1 MFFSEHIGS
10 PELEQITTGSL
21 MVNQKAR
28 ALDPPARRPYTSNV
42 NRPKSF
48 WQELES
54 LKQPRRHFDLDTSYP
69 KEWDMAIRPVIARLY
84 KESIIGNAY
93 MEYAPGQAFA
103 HQDPGR
109 DLDLF
114 IDFRVVQSDVSLPVY
129 MEEPPSTSALLSAVR
144 EFSTS
149 HPSAKFA
156 LLRLWSAS
164 HFWPLM
170 VGMDRRAMFSFRDAR
185 GRPWEFNFLP
195 KDFPHSEKSMHF
207 NLRNRMKKYEH
218 VLRGRTFV
226 KRDLVIVMGTD
237 EEDLLRLATATTF
250 AIVEEPWRLEVDL
263 WRSFVNVGLGFLE
276 GLHEQWLE

>member
-48 WQELES
+48 WQEMES
-54 LKQPRRHFDLDTSYP
+54 LKQPRP
-69 KEWDMAIRPVIARLY
+69 RLY
-84 KESIIGNAY
+84 KQSIIGNAY

-129 MEEPPSTSALLSAVR
+129 MEEPPSKSALLSAVR

-149 HPSAKFA
+149 HPTAKFA

-164 HFWPLM
+164 HFWSLM

-185 GRPWEFNFLP
+185 RRPWEFNFLP
-195 KDFPHSEKSMHF
+195 KDFPHSEKSMHS
-207 NLRNRMKKYEH
+207 NLSNRMKKYEH

-250 AIVEEPWRLEVDL
+250 AIVEEPWRLEADL

-276 GLHEQWLE
+276 GLHEEWLE